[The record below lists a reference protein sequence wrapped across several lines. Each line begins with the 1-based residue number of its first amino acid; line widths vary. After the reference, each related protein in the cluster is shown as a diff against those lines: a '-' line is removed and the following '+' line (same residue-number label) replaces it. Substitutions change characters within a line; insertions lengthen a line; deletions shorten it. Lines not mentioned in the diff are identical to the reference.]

1 MLFRSSIRLFKI
13 FGIEVGLNYSWFI
26 IFALITYT
34 LATSFFPTSFPNAG
48 IVAYIVL
55 GMITSIL
62 FFFSV
67 LFHEMSHSLIARKN
81 GIPIEKISLF
91 VFGGVAQMTKE
102 PDTPK
107 AELLMAI
114 AGPLSSFV
122 LGAFFGLIFL
132 IFRFLYPVEFISVP
146 VGYLAYINVILG
158 VFNLIPGFPLDG
170 GRVLRA
176 IIWYSTKSLR
186 KSTRIAASV
195 GEGFG
200 FVLILIGIFSLFRGD
215 WGNGLWLM
223 FIGWFLQQ
231 AAAGSYEQV
240 VIRQSLA
247 SVKASDM
254 MTRDVVSVSP
264 DIYLDELVHDWFM
277 RYRFGRFPVA
287 DENHIY
293 GIVTIHDVKSVP
305 RDEWKAKKLLEIIK
319 PISPDE
325 IVGPDEKASGVLE
338 RMSAKDI
345 SEFLVVS
352 EKKLVG
358 IITKSDILRT
368 LKLRQAL
375 SENFR

>member
-1 MLFRSSIRLFKI
+1 MLFRSSIKLFKI

-34 LATSFFPTSFPNAG
+34 LATSFFPTSLPDAG
-48 IVAYIVL
+48 IAAYIVL

-67 LFHEMSHSLIARKN
+67 LFHEMSHSMVARKN
-81 GIPIEKISLF
+81 GIPIERISLF

-107 AELLMAI
+107 AELLMAV

-122 LGAFFGLIFL
+122 LGAFFGVVFL
-132 IFRFLYPVEFISVP
+132 IFSFLYPVELISIP

-170 GRVLRA
+170 GRVMRA
-176 IIWYSTKSLR
+176 IIWHSTKSLR
-186 KSTRIAASV
+186 RSTRIAASV

-200 FVLILIGIFSLFRGD
+200 FILILIGIFSLFRGA
-215 WGNGLWLM
+215 WGDGLWLM

-240 VIRQSLA
+240 VIQQSLA

-264 DIYLDELVHDWFM
+264 DIYLDKLVHDWFM
-277 RYRFGRFPVA
+277 QYRFGRFPVA
-287 DENHIY
+287 DESHIY
-293 GIVTIHDVKSVP
+293 GIVTINDVKGVP
-305 RDEWKAKKLLEIIK
+305 RDEWKTKKLIEIIK

-325 IVGPDEKASGVLE
+325 IVGPDEQATGVLE
-338 RMSAKDI
+338 RMSVKDI

-368 LKLRQAL
+368 LKLRRAL
-375 SENFR
+375 SDNLR